1 MGEITRYA
9 VNSVKKGYNLLRGA
23 HVERLDR
30 RINRLKHKN
39 ELNET
44 LLNDIVSRV
53 KDPKKSDPV
62 LDRMANNALHKR
74 QKYNTHLDKLEKA
87 RNFEENKSNLARMG
101 LLGTVSYG
109 TLTGITNSIP
119 QAEIPDYVNPDG
131 SPYYSKTASTNVAF
145 NPPVPSSE
153 AHNHD
158 KRGDKT
164 PQQSTL
170 DSLTPEDHDEIAF
183 MVFQHMLENP
193 GLYPPG
199 EIAKLKKRRI
209 KTAGNIPKDTSKPTD
224 ASPSE
229 AADYYDFHEYLLT
242 EEPHPDR
249 KDLPQLNTKEWANAP
264 QKIAHD
270 LGVDLYTIN
279 VIEEELGL
287 RDRMPTKTA
296 AKVPSLNRRATAGT
310 HLLGTGAPTP
320 SAPPKVGRAKPGS
333 TLLGLAIISAAA
345 AATNKNILERGLTH
359 QQEDVRP
366 SYAL

>member
-23 HVERLDR
+23 QIERLDR
-30 RINRLKHKN
+30 RIDRLKHKN
-39 ELNET
+39 ELNDKFLKGISVPIT
-44 LLNDIVSRV
+44 TDKST
-53 KDPKKSDPV
+53 DPIFSIMGEKAFKQRERYTD
-62 LDRMANNALHKR
+62 
-74 QKYNTHLDKLEKA
+74 HLAKLERQ
-87 RNFEENKSNLARMG
+87 RNFEENKTNLARAG
-101 LLGTVSYG
+101 LLGAVGYG

-131 SPYYSKTASTNVAF
+131 SPYYT
-145 NPPVPSSE
+145 
-153 AHNHD
+153 
-158 KRGDKT
+158 
-164 PQQSTL
+164 
-170 DSLTPEDHDEIAF
+170 
-183 MVFQHMLENP
+183 
-193 GLYPPG
+193 
-199 EIAKLKKRRI
+199 

-287 RDRMPTKTA
+287 RDRMPVKTA
-296 AKVPSLNRRATAGT
+296 A
-310 HLLGTGAPTP
+310 TP
-320 SAPPKVGRAKPGS
+320 SAPPKAGRAKPGS

>member
-23 HVERLDR
+23 QIERLDR
-30 RINRLKHKN
+30 RIDRLKHKN
-39 ELNET
+39 ELNDKFLKGISVPIT
-44 LLNDIVSRV
+44 TDKST
-53 KDPKKSDPV
+53 DPIFSIMGEKAFKQRERYTD
-62 LDRMANNALHKR
+62 
-74 QKYNTHLDKLEKA
+74 HLAKLERQ
-87 RNFEENKSNLARMG
+87 RNFEENKTNLARAG
-101 LLGTVSYG
+101 LLGAVGYG

-131 SPYYSKTASTNVAF
+131 SPYYSKTASTNVVF
-145 NPPVPSSE
+145 NPTTHSPE
-153 AHNHD
+153 KHNHN
-158 KRGDKT
+158 KRGGKT
-164 PQQSTL
+164 PPPSML
-170 DSLTPEDHDEIAF
+170 DSLTPEEHDAIAF
-183 MVFQHMLENP
+183 MAFQHMLDNP

-199 EIAKLKKRRI
+199 EIAQLKQRRT

-287 RDRMPTKTA
+287 RDRMPVKTA
-296 AKVPSLNRRATAGT
+296 A
-310 HLLGTGAPTP
+310 TP
-320 SAPPKVGRAKPGS
+320 SAPPKAGRAKPGS

>member
-39 ELNET
+39 DLNDT
-44 LLNDIVSRV
+44 LLKDIVSRV
-53 KDPKKSDPV
+53 KDPKKSDPI
-62 LDRMANNALHKR
+62 LDQMANNALHKR

-101 LLGTVSYG
+101 LLGSVSYG

-119 QAEIPDYVNPDG
+119 QAAIPDYINTDG
-131 SPYYSKTASTNVAF
+131 SPYYT
-145 NPPVPSSE
+145 
-153 AHNHD
+153 
-158 KRGDKT
+158 
-164 PQQSTL
+164 
-170 DSLTPEDHDEIAF
+170 
-183 MVFQHMLENP
+183 
-193 GLYPPG
+193 
-199 EIAKLKKRRI
+199 

-249 KDLPQLNTKEWANAP
+249 KDLPELNTKEWANSP

-287 RDRMPTKTA
+287 RERMPTKTA
-296 AKVPSLNRRATAGT
+296 AKAPRLNLRAKAGT
-310 HLLGTGAPTP
+310 NLLGTGAPAP
-320 SAPPKVGRAKPGS
+320 SAPPKAGRAKPGS

-345 AATNKNILERGLTH
+345 AATNKAILERGLTR

>member
-23 HVERLDR
+23 QIERLDR
-30 RINRLKHKN
+30 RIDRLKHKN
-39 ELNET
+39 ELNDKFLKGISVPIT
-44 LLNDIVSRV
+44 TDKST
-53 KDPKKSDPV
+53 DPIFSIMGEKAFKQRERYTD
-62 LDRMANNALHKR
+62 
-74 QKYNTHLDKLEKA
+74 HLAKLERQ
-87 RNFEENKSNLARMG
+87 RNFEENKTNLARAG
-101 LLGTVSYG
+101 LLGAVGYG

-131 SPYYSKTASTNVAF
+131 SPYYT
-145 NPPVPSSE
+145 
-153 AHNHD
+153 
-158 KRGDKT
+158 
-164 PQQSTL
+164 
-170 DSLTPEDHDEIAF
+170 
-183 MVFQHMLENP
+183 
-193 GLYPPG
+193 
-199 EIAKLKKRRI
+199 

-287 RDRMPTKTA
+287 RDRMPVKTA
-296 AKVPSLNRRATAGT
+296 A
-310 HLLGTGAPTP
+310 TP

>member
-23 HVERLDR
+23 QIERLDR
-30 RINRLKHKN
+30 RIDRLKHKN
-39 ELNET
+39 ELNDKFLKGISVPIT
-44 LLNDIVSRV
+44 TDKST
-53 KDPKKSDPV
+53 DPIFSIMGEKAFKQRERYTD
-62 LDRMANNALHKR
+62 
-74 QKYNTHLDKLEKA
+74 HLAKLERQ
-87 RNFEENKSNLARMG
+87 RNFEENKTNLARAG
-101 LLGTVSYG
+101 LLGAVGYG

-131 SPYYSKTASTNVAF
+131 SPYYT
-145 NPPVPSSE
+145 
-153 AHNHD
+153 
-158 KRGDKT
+158 
-164 PQQSTL
+164 
-170 DSLTPEDHDEIAF
+170 
-183 MVFQHMLENP
+183 
-193 GLYPPG
+193 
-199 EIAKLKKRRI
+199 

-287 RDRMPTKTA
+287 RDRMPVKTA
-296 AKVPSLNRRATAGT
+296 TATV
-310 HLLGTGAPTP
+310 
-320 SAPPKVGRAKPGS
+320 APPKVGRAKPGS

>member
-23 HVERLDR
+23 QIERLDR
-30 RINRLKHKN
+30 RIDRLKHKN
-39 ELNET
+39 ELNDKFLKGISVPIT
-44 LLNDIVSRV
+44 TDKST
-53 KDPKKSDPV
+53 DPIFSIMGEKAFKQRERYTD
-62 LDRMANNALHKR
+62 
-74 QKYNTHLDKLEKA
+74 HLAKLERQ
-87 RNFEENKSNLARMG
+87 RNFEENKTNLARAG
-101 LLGTVSYG
+101 LLGAVGYG

-131 SPYYSKTASTNVAF
+131 SPYYT
-145 NPPVPSSE
+145 
-153 AHNHD
+153 
-158 KRGDKT
+158 
-164 PQQSTL
+164 
-170 DSLTPEDHDEIAF
+170 
-183 MVFQHMLENP
+183 
-193 GLYPPG
+193 
-199 EIAKLKKRRI
+199 

-287 RDRMPTKTA
+287 RDRMPVKTA
-296 AKVPSLNRRATAGT
+296 TATA
-310 HLLGTGAPTP
+310 
-320 SAPPKVGRAKPGS
+320 APPKAGRAKPGS

>member
-1 MGEITRYA
+1 MGEKAFKQRERYT
-9 VNSVKKGYNLLRGA
+9 
-23 HVERLDR
+23 D
-30 RINRLKHKN
+30 
-39 ELNET
+39 
-44 LLNDIVSRV
+44 
-53 KDPKKSDPV
+53 
-62 LDRMANNALHKR
+62 
-74 QKYNTHLDKLEKA
+74 HLAKLERQ
-87 RNFEENKSNLARMG
+87 RNFEENKTNLARAG
-101 LLGTVSYG
+101 LLGAVGYG

-131 SPYYSKTASTNVAF
+131 SPYYT
-145 NPPVPSSE
+145 
-153 AHNHD
+153 
-158 KRGDKT
+158 
-164 PQQSTL
+164 
-170 DSLTPEDHDEIAF
+170 
-183 MVFQHMLENP
+183 
-193 GLYPPG
+193 
-199 EIAKLKKRRI
+199 

-287 RDRMPTKTA
+287 RDRMPVKTA
-296 AKVPSLNRRATAGT
+296 A
-310 HLLGTGAPTP
+310 TP

-333 TLLGLAIISAAA
+333 TLLGLAIISTAA